1 VGWKDPRAY
10 GINEAPIKTS
20 EAKEIVNAMDE
31 ITKAACDIPL
41 VVDLDRTLIKT
52 NSLHEAFI
60 QLVSQKPIQAL
71 LALLMLTHSRADFK
85 VAIADLM
92 LPNPD
97 TIPVNE
103 VVLERIKQAR
113 KEGRKVYLATAAP
126 RRFAEAIADS
136 IAEFDGVFA
145 SKDGINL
152 KGEAKADRLVTAFG
166 ACGFDYIGN
175 DAGDIPAW
183 RVARTAFIS
192 GARPH
197 LTRYIRRELP
207 DAIVLGT
214 HDFAIGPYLRALRP
228 HQWLKN
234 ILVALPL
241 IAHHDFRVSSV
252 IIVVAAMISFSLGA
266 SSIYLIN
273 DMLDLPHDR
282 AHSDKR
288 HRPLAAG
295 TVPLSHAAVLFSIV
309 AGLSVAV
316 ALMLPRAFMGV
327 LVAYFALSMSYSVY
341 LKRKVMIDVVTLA
354 LLYGIRVLAG
364 GAASGIGL
372 SHWLVG
378 FCFFIFLS
386 LALVKRTTEIM
397 TLLKGSVDK
406 ISGRG
411 YLRVDLQTITALA
424 AASGFVAVLVL
435 ALYINSSD
443 VITLYHHPELLWG
456 ICFILVYWLG
466 RFCILT
472 GRGEMDQDPI
482 IFAATDRASLLA
494 GILVLAIFVAAL

>member
-1 VGWKDPRAY
+1 
-10 GINEAPIKTS
+10 
-20 EAKEIVNAMDE
+20 MDE
-31 ITKAACDIPL
+31 ITKTARDIPL

-60 QLVSQKPIQAL
+60 QLVSQKPTQAL
-71 LALLMLTHSRADFK
+71 RALLMLLHSRADFK

-92 LPNPD
+92 PLNVD
-97 TIPVNE
+97 TIPLNE

-113 KEGRKVYLATAAP
+113 KDGRKVYLATAAP
-126 RRFAEAIADS
+126 RRFAEAIADL

-145 SKDGINL
+145 SRDGISL

-166 ACGFDYIGN
+166 TCGFDYIGN
-175 DAGDIPAW
+175 DAADLPSW
-183 RVARTAFIS
+183 RAARTAFIS

-197 LTRYIRRELP
+197 MARCVRSELP
-207 DAIVLGT
+207 NAIVLDT
-214 HDFAIGPYLRALRP
+214 RNFAIEPYLRALRP

-241 IAHHDFRVSSV
+241 IAHHDFRVSSLLM
-252 IIVVAAMISFSLGA
+252 VVAAMISFSLGA

-282 AHSDKR
+282 AHSHKR

-295 TVPLSHAAVLFSIV
+295 TLPLSHAAVLFGIV
-309 AGLSVAV
+309 AGLSVAL
-316 ALMLPRAFMGV
+316 ALMLPRAFV
-327 LVAYFALSMSYSVY
+327 EILVIYFALSMSYSVY

-354 LLYGIRVLAG
+354 SLYGIRVVAG
-364 GAASGIGL
+364 GAASGIQL
-372 SHWLVG
+372 SHWLIG

-386 LALVKRTTEIM
+386 LALGKRTTEIM
-397 TLLKGSVDK
+397 TLLKGSTDQ

-411 YLRVDLQTITALA
+411 YRRIDLHTITALVA
-424 AASGFVAVLVL
+424 SSGFVAVLVL

-466 RFCILT
+466 RFCILA
-472 GRGEMDQDPI
+472 GRGEMNQDPI

-494 GILVLAIFVAAL
+494 GIFVVAIFLAAL